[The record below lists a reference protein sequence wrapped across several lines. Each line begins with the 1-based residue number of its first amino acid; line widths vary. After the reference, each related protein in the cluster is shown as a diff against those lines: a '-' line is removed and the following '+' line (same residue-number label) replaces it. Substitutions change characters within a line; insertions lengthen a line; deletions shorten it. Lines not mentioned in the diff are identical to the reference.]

1 LNMAR
6 IAPIRTEA
14 DLRAALARINE
25 LMDAVAGTPEADELS
40 VLADLVE
47 VYEAKHFP
55 IERPTPVDA
64 IRFRMEQAGLEPRD
78 LEPYIGS
85 RGKVSEVLA
94 GKQPLTLPMIRAL
107 HKHLGIPAEVLL
119 NEDRGPARDP
129 QDAGA
134 VTLEWSRFPINEMIK
149 RNWVRAAAS
158 VRTKAEEII
167 GELIDSAG
175 GRRAIPMPLCR
186 RNDAMRQNA
195 KTDTYALLAWCL
207 KVLSVARSKKLSR
220 TYRKGTIDL
229 DFLSHLAKLSA
240 DAEGPA
246 RVRKALSS
254 VGIHFVCVA
263 HLPKTYLDG
272 AALRIVDDGAP
283 VVALTL
289 RYDRLDNFWFSLFH
303 ELAHIGRHFDGDI
316 EAFVDDFTLRDVPSR
331 HEDRREDEADDWANE
346 ALIPHAEWED
356 FGLQAHSS
364 YAAIIGFSQHLGVHP
379 AIVAGRIRHQT
390 RNYRAFAPLLGTG
403 EVRKQLKFAA

>member
-1 LNMAR
+1 MAR

-14 DLRAALARINE
+14 DHRAALARINE
-25 LMDAVAGTPEADELS
+25 LMDAEAGTPEADELS
-40 VLADLVE
+40 VLADLVQA
-47 VYEAKHFP
+47 YEAKHFP
-55 IERPTPVDA
+55 IERPTPVEA

-85 RGKVSEVLA
+85 RGKVSDVLA

-107 HKHLGIPAEVLL
+107 HKHLGLPAEVLL
-119 NEDRGPARDP
+119 NEERGPADDP
-129 QDAGA
+129 TGA
-134 VTLEWSRFPINEMIK
+134 ASLALDYSRFPINELI
-149 RNWVRAAAS
+149 RRGWVHAAALAR
-158 VRTKAEEII
+158 VKTEELVT
-167 GELIDSAG
+167 ELIESAG
-175 GRRAIPMPLCR
+175 GRSAIPVPLCR

-207 KVLSVARSKKLSR
+207 KVLSVARSKMLSGK
-220 TYRKGTIDL
+220 YRKGTVDL
-229 DFLSHLAKLSA
+229 DFLTHLAKVSA
-240 DAEGPA
+240 NSEGPL
-246 RVRKALSS
+246 RVKQALSS

-272 AALRIVDDGAP
+272 AALRVIDDGAP

-316 EAFVDDFTLRDVPSR
+316 EAFVDDFTLRDVPAR
-331 HEDRREDEADDWANE
+331 HEDRRENEADEWANE
-346 ALIPHAEWED
+346 GLIPQDEWETS
-356 FGLQAHSS
+356 GLQSHAT
-364 YAAIIGFSQHLGVHP
+364 YAAIIGFSQRLGVHP
-379 AIVAGRIRHQT
+379 AIVAGRIRHQS